1 ALPGWTEEHVNVWM
15 DKGWTAQQIIEHH
28 TQPVAPQAPEG
39 FGNDFVRTEPMVE
52 AQTESVNLDSLDTE
66 PVSEPEP
73 VSEAQLKRL
82 KKAELVELA
91 ELQGLDA
98 SGTKS
103 DIIARLVG

>member
-1 ALPGWTEEHVNVWM
+1 M
-15 DKGWTAQQIIEHH
+15 DRRTCQCLDGQGWTAQQIIEHH
-28 TQPVAPQAPEG
+28 TQPVAPPAPEG
-39 FGNDFVRTEPMVE
+39 FGNDFVTTEPMVE
-52 AQTESVNLDSLDTE
+52 AQTESVNLGSLETE

-98 SGTKS
+98 SGTKA

>member
-1 ALPGWTEEHVNVWM
+1 M
-15 DKGWTAQQIIEHH
+15 KHH
-28 TQPVAPQAPEG
+28 EQNKPAH
-39 FGNDFVRTEPMVE
+39 PMQE
-52 AQTESVNLDSLDTE
+52 RGSGTSSLETE

-91 ELQGLDA
+91 ELQGIDA
-98 SGTKS
+98 SGTKA